1 MAKLKITQSPSGADL
16 NVTYPQA
23 YPAEQ
28 VDRYV
33 SPTLVS
39 GAHIGGTGG
48 LTSQTGLQI
57 QPSVYV
63 NATGASQA
71 NGSILAQKGAH
82 KFRVTDG
89 TYTGDCKLV
98 NNPTLS
104 AGQMSVQ
111 INLSNITSVT
121 LASSNVAGGATS
133 ATISWTATN
142 LTGPVATPR
151 VGDYI
156 SGITGQGNVSATA
169 ALVTSVVSST
179 SVTVAASGNVASAT
193 GLSVTDYTYASR
205 ITNKFVYDF
214 TSDGYPDSTS
224 GIVTYYTSGYNPT
237 KYKYRLAAPNNVY
250 VQVASA

>member
-1 MAKLKITQSPSGADL
+1 MAKLKITKAPSGNDL
-16 NVTYPQA
+16 NVTYPQGGA
-23 YPAEQ
+23 AEE

-48 LTSQTGLQI
+48 LTTLTGLVINPQ
-57 QPSVYV
+57 VYV
-63 NATGASQA
+63 NTAGASQA
-71 NGSILAQKGAH
+71 SGSILAQKGAH

-104 AGQMSVQ
+104 AGQMNIQ

-121 LASSNVAGGATS
+121 LGSSNVAGGATS
-133 ATISWTATN
+133 ATVSWTSSN

-156 SGITGQGNVSATA
+156 SGISGQGNISSTA

-179 SVTVAASGNVASAT
+179 SVTVAATGNVAATT
-193 GLSVTDYTYASR
+193 GLSVTNYTYASR
-205 ITNKFVYDF
+205 VTNKFVYDF
-214 TSDGYPDSTS
+214 TSDGYMDSTN
-224 GIVTYYTSGYNPT
+224 GITTYYTSGYNPT

-250 VQVASA
+250 VQVVSA